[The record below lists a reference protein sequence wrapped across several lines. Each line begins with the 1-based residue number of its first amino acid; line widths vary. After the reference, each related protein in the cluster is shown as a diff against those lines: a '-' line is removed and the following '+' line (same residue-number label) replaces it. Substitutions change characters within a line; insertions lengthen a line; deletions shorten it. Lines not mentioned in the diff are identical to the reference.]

1 MLRMLRMRCYS
12 NITACAIVCAVQYYV
27 HDFFSTHCVLLTLRP
42 LIRASRRAARGT
54 SCAGEGGARAAAVKW
69 QRPGCALGYSRPGGD
84 KPLASKASFQ
94 RELGTDPT

>member
-27 HDFFSTHCVLLTLRP
+27 HDFFSTHCALLTLRP
-42 LIRASRRAARGT
+42 LIRT

-69 QRPGCALGYSRPGGD
+69 QRSGCALGYSRPGGD